1 MCIKVGCSARAG
13 WTPAAACPG
22 CPLVKAIRARQAVV
36 RTADAADGPEQVTVP
51 AAALARVRGF
61 LEAAGIGRPH

>member
-1 MCIKVGCSARAG
+1 MCIKVGCGARAG
-13 WTPAAACPG
+13 WTPSAACPG
-22 CPLVKAIRARQAVV
+22 CPLVKAITARRVRA
-36 RTADAADGPEQVTVP
+36 ADGEDGPEQVTVP

>member
-1 MCIKVGCSARAG
+1 MCIKVGCGARAG

-22 CPLVKAIRARQAVV
+22 CPLVKAIRARRV
-36 RTADAADGPEQVTVP
+36 RAADAADGPEQVTAP

-61 LEAAGIGRPH
+61 LEAAGIGRSH